1 MEQTSISIQGQD
13 PGLKGRWMKLDSS
26 RSNVLLR
33 AREYSRL
40 TIPSLLPPL
49 GSTQNTT
56 LPTPFQSVGAW
67 GTNNVSSKILL
78 TLFPPNTP
86 LFKLAVDDFTVAE
99 LAQNPDARAE
109 VELGLNRI
117 ERAVTTEIETLALR
131 VPIFEALKHLVVTGN
146 VLIYIDNDGKMKVY
160 RLDQF
165 VIKRDPMGRVLEII
179 TREEIH
185 PISLEEE
192 VRAKVQANLEDP
204 DSTVELFTQ
213 IKISDNGKLWE
224 VHQEVKGII
233 IPKSIGSYPADDCP
247 WIPLRWNAT
256 AGEDYGRGHV
266 EQYSGDLESLDALT
280 EAIVEGSA
288 ASAKLL
294 FLVNPNGT
302 TRVKKL
308 AKARSGDI
316 IEGMA
321 EDVTVL
327 QCQKSADLQ
336 VAQMT
341 AQGIEQRLSQAFLLM
356 SAIQRDAE
364 RVTAEEIRNM
374 VKELEEALGGVYS
387 VLSQE
392 LQLPLV
398 RRVMNLMSKK
408 KKLPKLPKK
417 IVRPIIVTGIEALGR
432 GNDLNKLI
440 VLLQQLQPFPD
451 AIQYVNMADLIKR
464 IATALGIDIGGLI
477 YNEQQMA
484 QMQQNQ
490 AMSQMGQASA
500 PGVAREVAKGMMTP
514 QQEQPAAE

>member
-1 MEQTSISIQGQD
+1 MEQTSISVQGQD
-13 PGLKGRWMKLDSS
+13 PGLKGRWMKLDTS

-33 AREYSRL
+33 ARKCSEL
-40 TIPSLLPPL
+40 TIPALLPPL

-67 GTNNVSSKILL
+67 GTNNVASKILL

-86 LFKLAVDDFTVAE
+86 LFKLAMDDFTIAE

-109 VELGLNRI
+109 VELGLNKI

-146 VLIYIDNDGKMKVY
+146 VLIYIDDTGKMKIY

-165 VIKRDPMGRVLEII
+165 VIKRDPMGKVLELL

-185 PISLEEE
+185 PVSLDEE
-192 VRAKVQANLEDP
+192 VRARVQANMADP
-204 DSTVELFTQ
+204 DATVELFTQ
-213 IKISDNGKLWE
+213 IKLDDKGKLWE
-224 VHQEVKGII
+224 VRQEVKGVDV
-233 IPKSIGSYPADDCP
+233 PSSSGSYPAEDCP

-266 EQYSGDLESLDALT
+266 EQYLGDLESLEALM

-294 FLVNPNGT
+294 FMVNPNGT
-302 TRVKKL
+302 TRIKKI

-316 IEGMA
+316 IEGVA

-336 VAQMT
+336 VAQVT
-341 AQGIEQRLSQAFLLM
+341 AQAIEQRLSQAFLLM

-440 VLLQQLQPFPD
+440 ILLQQLQPFPD
-451 AIQYVNMADLIKR
+451 AMQYVNMANLIKR

-477 YNEQQMA
+477 YNDQ
-484 QMQQNQ
+484 QMQQMQQDQ
-490 AMSQMGQASA
+490 AMSQMGQAA
-500 PGVAREVAKGMMTP
+500 VPGVAREVAKGMM
-514 QQEQPAAE
+514 QPDGQSQPTE